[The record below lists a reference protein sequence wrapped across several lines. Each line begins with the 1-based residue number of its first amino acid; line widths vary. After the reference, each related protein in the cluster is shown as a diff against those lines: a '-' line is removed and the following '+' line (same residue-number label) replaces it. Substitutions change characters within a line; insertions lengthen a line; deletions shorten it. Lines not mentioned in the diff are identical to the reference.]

1 PISHAAAS
9 SCTCRPLELH
19 SFPTRRSS
27 DLLTNVIGLANT
39 APKGEVAPTVT
50 WAFYIGAS
58 ALFLTVLWT
67 VIRTK
72 EYAPEEYNRYK
83 GLVAAPVAATKP
95 SLGKRLGDFWQLFVN
110 MPTTMRQLAI
120 VQFFSWFSLYI
131 MWVYTTPAITQ
142 YIWGVDAKWF
152 DSTYLNSLDSIP
164 PEITAAKGAAG
175 DWVGIIFAAYS
186 LFAAIFSLLLTRI
199 ANKLG

>member
-83 GLVAAPVAATKP
+83 GRSEEHTSELQSRENLVC
-95 SLGKRLGDFWQLFVN
+95 R
-110 MPTTMRQLAI
+110 
-120 VQFFSWFSLYI
+120 
-131 MWVYTTPAITQ
+131 
-142 YIWGVDAKWF
+142 
-152 DSTYLNSLDSIP
+152 
-164 PEITAAKGAAG
+164 
-175 DWVGIIFAAYS
+175 
-186 LFAAIFSLLLTRI
+186 LLLEKKNTT
-199 ANKLG
+199 N